1 MKASP
6 VLFMGIVLTCASA
19 GADEPAPLWEFGI
32 GAYALSVP
40 AYRGSEQRQAYLLP
54 LPYFQ
59 FRGDRLRWDRDGG
72 RLRVLGGGRV
82 RLDLS
87 LAASPPSDNDPDSP
101 RRGMPDLDP
110 TLEFGPQLQF
120 LLGQSASRQNTWTL
134 SLPLRKVV
142 VVDHAKLRSAGW
154 MFAPY
159 IQYEHRDRWKTTVS
173 AGPMFATQPYHD
185 YFYQVDNA
193 YAGTGRPAYDA
204 EAGYSGSRITLG
216 ISRRVDRYWF
226 GAFARYDYL
235 GGATFADSPLVTTDH
250 SFMFGAGVAW
260 IFAESKRAATAP
272 PTW

>member
-1 MKASP
+1 MKSSS
-6 VLFMGIVLTCASA
+6 VLLMGIVLTSASA
-19 GADEPAPLWEFGI
+19 AADEPLPLWELGV

-40 AYRGSEQRQAYLLP
+40 AYRGSEQRQSYLLP
-54 LPYFQ
+54 WPYLQ
-59 FRGDRLRWDRDGG
+59 YRGDRLRWDREGG
-72 RLRVLGGGRV
+72 RLRVLGGAHA

-87 LAASPPSDNDPDSP
+87 LAASPPSDNDPASP

-110 TLEFGPQLQF
+110 TLEFGPQLQI
-120 LLGQSASRQNTWTL
+120 LLGQDFSGRDTWTL

-159 IQYEHRDRWKTTVS
+159 VQYEHRDRWNTTVS

-193 YAGTGRPAYDA
+193 YTGVNRPAYDA
-204 EAGYSGSRITLG
+204 QAGYSGSRITLG
-216 ISRRVDRYWF
+216 FSRRVNRYWI

-235 GGATFADSPLVTTDH
+235 GGATFVDSPLVTTDH

-260 IFAESKRAATAP
+260 IFTESKRAATAAP
-272 PTW
+272 GW